1 MEDKRVIRA
10 IEVGDSSN
18 IMSTNIYINRRLGM
32 ISRLSSMNMKRTK
45 LNVLLNLNSLQEN
58 PKIIIIIESS

>member
-18 IMSTNIYINRRLGM
+18 IMLINIYINRRLGM

-58 PKIIIIIESS
+58 PKIILISESS

>member
-18 IMSTNIYINRRLGM
+18 IMSINIYINRRLGM

-58 PKIIIIIESS
+58 PKIIIISESS

>member
-18 IMSTNIYINRRLGM
+18 IMSINIYINRRLGM